1 MAKTH
6 TLKSLKTHLLF
17 FHFFSTSLGT
27 SLGTLLPQ
35 KILLFC
41 HFYAVFMLL
50 YCHKN
55 KKNMYTKSR
64 ILHTYFC
71 YFYCYF
77 AIHFTASFPASLL
90 PLLSYSIV
98 FKCRFFQGFHIV
110 FNFFFIFYFF
120 TPKKY
125 SYFCDNSL
133 QKIKQN
139 WNIIFVLFIIT

>member
-1 MAKTH
+1 MLQKYY
-6 TLKSLKTHLLF
+6 F
-17 FHFFSTSLGT
+17 FWHFSGYFSAS
-27 SLGTLLPQ
+27 LLPK

-50 YCHKN
+50 SCHKN

-77 AIHFTASFPASLL
+77 AIHFTASFLYSLL

-98 FKCRFFQGFHIV
+98 FKCRFFQC
-110 FNFFFIFYFF
+110 FNIFFNLFFIFVFWLG
-120 TPKKY
+120 KKY
-125 SYFCDNSL
+125 SNFCNNSL
-133 QKIKQN
+133 QEIK
-139 WNIIFVLFIIT
+139 